1 MVIVSGVLYIVLDL
15 FLMFYLQVH
24 VPFVSLLA
32 LLPARRT
39 GGICQCF
46 VLLSNASA
54 RRFQKPFLLRVLW
67 DKDW

>member
-1 MVIVSGVLYIVLDL
+1 MAIVSAVFYIVLDL
-15 FLMFYLQVH
+15 FLLFYLQVH

-39 GGICQCF
+39 GGICQYF

-54 RRFQKPFLLRVLW
+54 RRFQKTFLLSVLW
-67 DKDW
+67 GKDW